1 MSKESKAQKQSRG
14 TVLRRLLV
22 TLVYLEKPRTVKE
35 LAAHLGIR
43 KWGATIYLD
52 SFRKVGLAVE
62 SRERVI
68 PEKGLNP
75 KEFWIDCNG
84 IVILET
90 LRMWAKLRG
99 M

>member
-1 MSKESKAQKQSRG
+1 MSQEPKAQKQSRG
-14 TVLRRLLV
+14 TVLRRLLI

-35 LAAHLGIR
+35 LATHLGIQ
-43 KWGATIYLD
+43 KWGAHIYLD
-52 SFRKVGLAVE
+52 SFRKVGVPVG

-68 PEKGLNP
+68 AGKGLNP
-75 KEFWIDCNG
+75 AEFWIDCNG

-90 LRMWAKLRG
+90 LRLWAKLKG